1 MRLDELRARGLALE
15 HDALVAR
22 LRRGARPSVA
32 VARAARAR
40 RRAFFVS
47 GQEQQIFFP
56 DLPTAG
62 PAAGAGAGA
71 ASPFD
76 ASAPMASAARL
87 RDGRGALRRRCDLR
101 DAALRCEAAARQL
114 RKAAAAR
121 SARADARFCH
131 RRSAPTRRLP
141 HINVSVVQFGVT
153 RKELRIEHLIEPA
166 SDG

>member
-121 SARADARFCH
+121 FERADARFCH
-131 RRSAPTRRLP
+131 RRSCVNTAASTHQCERGAVR
-141 HINVSVVQFGVT
+141 S
-153 RKELRIEHLIEPA
+153 RSIEHLNAYLIEPA